1 MRTGVEG
8 YICPECVSIANKYIQ
23 ESKNIINE
31 DILKDIP
38 KPRQIKEF
46 LDQYVIGQDRVKERI
61 AVAVYNHYKRINCN
75 VTDDVEIEKSNILC
89 VGPTGTGKT
98 LIARTIAKMLNVP
111 FAIADATVLT
121 ESGYVG
127 EDVESVLVSLYQA
140 ADYDV
145 EKTID
150 VRFRSKTFYK
160 CIRFYSDD
168 QRYKWMNLLFGNLI
182 TVELS

>member
-1 MRTGVEG
+1 MDKKEKTYCSFCGKPIENTSLLFTGVEG

-61 AVAVYNHYKRINCN
+61 AVAVYNHYKRIDCN

-89 VGPTGTGKT
+89 VGPTG
-98 LIARTIAKMLNVP
+98 
-111 FAIADATVLT
+111 
-121 ESGYVG
+121 SG
-127 EDVESVLVSLYQA
+127 
-140 ADYDV
+140 
-145 EKTID
+145 
-150 VRFRSKTFYK
+150 K
-160 CIRFYSDD
+160 CICDD
-168 QRYKWMNLLFGNLI
+168 SKIKIRNKKTGIIEEISIKDFIDKLNL
-182 TVELS
+182 T